1 MDLSSIEPD
10 EIALV
15 MREFDDMN
23 LDPQSLIKIHQLQDA
38 LYEDERV
45 YRMWVRV
52 FAGLKP
58 VQEDK
63 PPFAVF
69 QVAFTF
75 GMAVGVLYAQRK
87 SGERELEELVK

>member
-1 MDLSSIEPD
+1 MDLSSVEPD

-15 MREFDDMN
+15 MREFNDQN
-23 LDPQSLIKIHQLQDA
+23 IDPESLAKVHRLQDT
-38 LYEDERV
+38 LYENERV
-45 YRMWVRV
+45 YNMWKRV

>member
-15 MREFDDMN
+15 MREFNDQN
-23 LDPQSLIKIHQLQDA
+23 IDPESLAKVHRLQDS
-38 LYEDERV
+38 LYENERV
-45 YRMWVRV
+45 YNMWVRV

-58 VQEDK
+58 VQEEK

-87 SGERELEELVK
+87 NGERELEELVK